1 MHINWVKNL
10 PVIGIRNP
18 VYHVHLAESKIFKNF
33 VHVLNFFRDEM
44 ETASSSSVDDVEEM
58 VGRMQV
64 SSRVGLK
71 DLCSYKVFV
80 G

>member
-1 MHINWVKNL
+1 
-10 PVIGIRNP
+10 
-18 VYHVHLAESKIFKNF
+18 
-33 VHVLNFFRDEM
+33 M
-44 ETASSSSVDDVEEM
+44 ETASSSSVDDMEEM